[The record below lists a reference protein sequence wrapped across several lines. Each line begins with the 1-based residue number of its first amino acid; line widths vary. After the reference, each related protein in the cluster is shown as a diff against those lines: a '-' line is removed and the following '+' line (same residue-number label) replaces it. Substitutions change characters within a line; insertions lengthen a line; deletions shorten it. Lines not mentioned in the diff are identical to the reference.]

1 MLDSIEQLAK
11 HADEIEK
18 KIGYSFRKKE
28 LLSIA
33 FTHCSFVNEHPEA
46 PSHNE
51 RLEFLG
57 DSVLGLIISEFLF
70 EGCPKS
76 PEGVLSSNRSRLVEA
91 PACAS
96 YVHRLGIENYVL
108 LGKGERLNDGRGRE
122 TILADLFE
130 AIVGAIFLDGG
141 LDSARRFL
149 LSHFTDDFRQ
159 LIRAPS
165 SNWKAELQDYFQKQH
180 GVSPKYVVLSETGP
194 DHAKTFEIAVFFE
207 EHELGRGVGS
217 SKKEAQQAAAAAA
230 FQKITSDR

>member
-11 HADEIEK
+11 HTDEIERK
-18 KIGYSFRKKE
+18 VGYTFRNKE
-28 LLSIA
+28 LLTVA
-33 FTHCSFVNEHPEA
+33 FTHCSYVNEHPEVS
-46 PSHNE
+46 SHNE

-70 EGCPKS
+70 EGYPES
-76 PEGVLSSNRSRLVEA
+76 PEGILSSSRSRLVEA

-141 LDSARRFL
+141 LEAARRFL
-149 LSHFTDDFRQ
+149 LSHFYEDFRH
-159 LIRAPS
+159 LIRAPTN
-165 SNWKAELQDYFQKQH
+165 NWKAELQDYFQKQH
-180 GVSPKYVVLSETGP
+180 GVSPKYVVLSEAGP
-194 DHAKTFEIAVFFE
+194 DHAKTFEIAVFYE
-207 EHELGRGVGS
+207 EQELGRGVGS
-217 SKKEAQQAAAAAA
+217 SKKEAQQAAASAA
-230 FQKITSDR
+230 FQKITSHH